1 MTYAERSDALARAS
15 EQADAWLVHS
25 ESNRRYLSGFSGS
38 SAALVIA
45 PGRRFL
51 VTDFRYVEQAARE
64 APAYTVVRHG
74 PGMWRDVVELLR
86 REGLGRVA
94 LEAEYTTMSVHAALT
109 ELAPEIEW
117 VSEIGKVEGLRV
129 VKDADEVAALAEAA
143 RIASAALEHAL
154 AKVRPGVSELEVA
167 VELEWQMRRLGSEG
181 LSFDTI
187 VVSGPRGSLPH
198 GKPGS
203 RTIVEGDLVTIDFG
217 ATFRG
222 YHSDETVTVAVGDP
236 GAEARRVYE
245 IVAKAQAAG
254 IEAVRPGVL
263 ASEVDRAARVLIE
276 AEGFGEYFGH
286 STGHGVGLEVHEAPW
301 AAPRPGTDYRLEEGM
316 TVTVEPGIYLPEK
329 LGVRLED
336 TLLVTSAGSRRLTG
350 VDKGFRSL

>member
-1 MTYAERSDALARAS
+1 MTHEERSEALARAVDTIDGWIV
-15 EQADAWLVHS
+15 AS
-25 ESNRRYLSGFSGS
+25 ESNRRYLSGFTGS

-51 VTDFRYVEQAARE
+51 VTDFRYLEQAARE

-86 REGLGRVA
+86 REGFRRVG
-94 LEAEYTTMSVHAALT
+94 LEAEHTTMAVHAALS

-117 VSEIGKVEGLRV
+117 VGEKGRVEALRV
-129 VKDADEVAALAEAA
+129 VKDAEEVAALAEAA
-143 RIASAALEHAL
+143 RIASAALERTL
-154 AKVRPGVSELEVA
+154 AKIRPGISELEVA
-167 VELEWQMRRLGSEG
+167 VELEWQMRQLGSEG

-187 VVSGPRGSLPH
+187 VASGPRGSLPH
-198 GKPGS
+198 GRPGR
-203 RTIVEGDLVTIDFG
+203 RTIAAGDLVTVDFG
-217 ATFRG
+217 ATFHG

-236 GAEARRVYE
+236 GGEARRVYDL
-245 IVAKAQAAG
+245 VARAQAAG

-263 ASEVDRAARVLIE
+263 ASEVDRAARQIIE
-276 AEGFGEYFGH
+276 TEGFGAYFGH

-301 AAPRPGTDYRLEEGM
+301 AAPRPGTDYRLEAGM
-316 TVTVEPGIYLPEK
+316 TVTVEPGIYLPER

-336 TLLVTSAGSRRLTG
+336 TLVVTAEGRRRLTG